1 MKIRISWVMVA
12 SICVYFMVLVTAAV
26 VPALADN
33 NTAYG
38 TNAGQYCGGYNTSL
52 GYFTAADANCN
63 FPGGS
68 YNTATGAQAFEY
80 QVGSNNTATGVNA
93 LRGPYCNSDNTSC
106 STTGSE
112 NTATGVSALEAD
124 DGGSYNTATGKD
136 ALQSNSTGFYNTAT
150 GWAA

>member
-33 NTAYG
+33 NTTDG
-38 TNAGQYCGGYNTSL
+38 TNAGQYGCGGYNTSL
-52 GYFTAADANCN
+52 GYFTAADASCN
-63 FPGGS
+63 GPNGS

-93 LRGPYCNSDNTSC
+93 LRGPYCNSVNMSLRHYRLRQH
-106 STTGSE
+106 SHRS
-112 NTATGVSALEAD
+112 
-124 DGGSYNTATGKD
+124 
-136 ALQSNSTGFYNTAT
+136 
-150 GWAA
+150 